1 MANKRFKLIRLVVS
15 CLSSILIFSVISGC
29 AQKVTPKFLRNRE
42 YDYARKE
49 VVQPPVIKV
58 PNGVKAPDF
67 DPNYTLPKGRDDYP
81 PVKSNKDTKV
91 LPPPALL
98 PSE

>member
-15 CLSSILIFSVISGC
+15 CLSSILILSIISGC

-42 YDYARKE
+42 YDYAKKE

-58 PNGVKAPDF
+58 PHGIHTPDY
-67 DPNYTLPKGRDDYP
+67 DPNYTLPKGRDDYL
-81 PVKSNKDTKV
+81 PVKSDKDAKV
-91 LPPPALL
+91 LPPPAL
-98 PSE
+98 SSSK